1 MTDHLARP
9 AGLPPSNGYSHVTVA
24 GPGRLVHVSGQ
35 VPARADG
42 TVVDPTDVAAQTE
55 QVFEHL
61 QTALAAAGA
70 GWGDV
75 VKMGYFLTDLADLPV
90 VRGVRDRYLDPD
102 RLPASS
108 LVQVAGLV
116 HPDFRVEIDAVAV
129 VES

>member
-42 TVVDPTDVAAQTE
+42 TVVDPTDVAAQAE

-70 GWGDV
+70 GWG
-75 VKMGYFLTDLADLPV
+75 TW
-90 VRGVRDRYLDPD
+90 
-102 RLPASS
+102 
-108 LVQVAGLV
+108 
-116 HPDFRVEIDAVAV
+116 
-129 VES
+129 